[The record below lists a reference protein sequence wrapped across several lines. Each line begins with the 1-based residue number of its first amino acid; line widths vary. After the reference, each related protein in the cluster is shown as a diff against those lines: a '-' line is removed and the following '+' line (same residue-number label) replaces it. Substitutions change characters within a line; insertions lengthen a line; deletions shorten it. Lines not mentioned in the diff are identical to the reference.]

1 MLHVGTIREIC
12 KQLNENGYHISEY
25 TLRLWWVKNAVIPAV
40 FTGSRALISYDA
52 VRRVLLC
59 ETESVS

>member
-1 MLHVGTIREIC
+1 MLQVGTIREIC

-25 TLRLWWVKNAVIPAV
+25 TLRLWVKNAVIPSV

>member
-25 TLRLWWVKNAVIPAV
+25 TLRLWVKNAVIPAV

-52 VRRVLLC
+52 VRRVLMC
-59 ETESVS
+59 EAESVS

>member
-1 MLHVGTIREIC
+1 MLHVGTIREIY

-25 TLRLWWVKNAVIPAV
+25 TLRLWVKNAVIPAV

-59 ETESVS
+59 ETENAS

>member
-12 KQLNENGYHISEY
+12 KQLNDNGYHISEY
-25 TLRLWWVKNAVIPAV
+25 TLRLWVKAGVIPAV

-52 VRRVLLC
+52 VRRTLLC
-59 ETESVS
+59 ETEHAS

>member
-25 TLRLWWVKNAVIPAV
+25 TLRLWVKNAVIPAV

-52 VRRVLLC
+52 VCRVML
-59 ETESVS
+59 

>member
-12 KQLNENGYHISEY
+12 KHISEY
-25 TLRLWWVKNAVIPAV
+25 TLRLWVKNAVIPAV

-59 ETESVS
+59 EAESVS

>member
-1 MLHVGTIREIC
+1 MLQVGTIREIC

-25 TLRLWWVKNAVIPAV
+25 TLRLWVKNAIIPAV
-40 FTGSRALISYDA
+40 FTGSRALISYET

>member
-12 KQLNENGYHISEY
+12 KQLNGNGYHISEY
-25 TLRLWWVKNAVIPAV
+25 TLRLWVKNAVIPAV

-59 ETESVS
+59 ETENAS

>member
-1 MLHVGTIREIC
+1 MLQVGTIREIC

-25 TLRLWWVKNAVIPAV
+25 TLRLWVKNAVIPAV
-40 FTGSRALISYDA
+40 FTRSRALISYDA

>member
-1 MLHVGTIREIC
+1 MLQVGTIRKIC

-25 TLRLWWVKNAVIPAV
+25 TLRLWVKNAIIPAV
-40 FTGSRALISYDA
+40 FTGSRALISYDT